1 MRSVNLYMLTRN
13 IGENFTKYEKALS
26 LRETE
31 IKPKEKEFWSLR
43 KLVDELQIN
52 GLKIEEFDDFYFSFS
67 IPQIGKEFDLLKIGD
82 KK

>member
-52 GLKIEEFDDFYFSFS
+52 GLKIE
-67 IPQIGKEFDLLKIGD
+67 
-82 KK
+82 